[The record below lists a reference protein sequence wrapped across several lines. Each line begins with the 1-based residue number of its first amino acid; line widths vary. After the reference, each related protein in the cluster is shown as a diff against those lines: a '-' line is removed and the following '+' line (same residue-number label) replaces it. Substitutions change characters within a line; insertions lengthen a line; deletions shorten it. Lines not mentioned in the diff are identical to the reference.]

1 MNTKKY
7 ITLDQALEV
16 LDRQSCY
23 WAAEYMKL
31 IPAADVREVV
41 KAEFVRCG
49 DGKGVPY
56 MCSHCGRTTPANMV
70 EIWSVNFC
78 PNCGADMRE
87 EQT

>member
-23 WAAEYMKL
+23 WAAEYMEL
-31 IPAADVREVV
+31 IPAADVREV
-41 KAEFVRCG
+41 RR
-49 DGKGVPY
+49 GKWVFDNPLTADF
-56 MCSHCGRTTPANMV
+56 MCDNCLERQIICTP
-70 EIWSVNFC
+70 FC

-87 EQT
+87 ES